1 MPQQK
6 ATRVPMTFFIL
17 GSDENVI
24 QLRKLLLELA
34 NEKNV
39 Q

>member
-1 MPQQK
+1 
-6 ATRVPMTFFIL
+6 MTFFIL